1 MRGVHH
7 LGSFERLHDTRQK
20 RHVVC
25 LDGDREEG
33 LDGQPMNMFRSWF
46 DKRAKY
52 VAVAKRYLE
61 KQKLLILGEGF
72 QSKRGR
78 FDLIALDRK
87 TLVMVSVRLRGCP
100 EPVPDDD
107 EVADPR
113 DVQVAADE
121 WRERHHHVSID
132 AYRFDVVRLD
142 WYANRKGEPVIRYFP
157 DAISVGQTRR
167 LVETSS
173 P

>member
-1 MRGVHH
+1 
-7 LGSFERLHDTRQK
+7 
-20 RHVVC
+20 
-25 LDGDREEG
+25 
-33 LDGQPMNMFRSWF
+33 MNLFRSWF

-61 KQKLLILGEGF
+61 KQRLSILEEGF

-78 FDLIALDRK
+78 FDLVALDRK

-100 EPVPDDD
+100 EAVPDDD
-107 EVADPR
+107 EVAEPR
-113 DVQVAADE
+113 DVQVAVDE
-121 WRERHHHVSID
+121 WLLCHPQVSID
-132 AYRFDVVRLD
+132 SYRFDVLRLD
-142 WYANRKGEPVIRYFP
+142 WYANRKAEPVLRYFP